1 MIQDRVFLAGGGP
14 FFLQLKEV
22 CMRLNSFSVGIAI
35 FGAAVSAIS
44 LAVPRIAVA
53 GPPGPV
59 YAQLSSSLSQK
70 AGVGGTLVTMDSN
83 DAAGGIDHDDK
94 GKSADVVIKT
104 DGVYFMVAAIQV
116 GKESG
121 DGDDYIDV
129 WMKQNGK
136 DVDNS
141 GCRQAIKNPKFT
153 TVLVCQGIAECKAGD
168 KFNVVISANSADH
181 GVGIVK
187 IAPKG
192 EPAIPSIIFSIYKI
206 N

>member
-1 MIQDRVFLAGGGP
+1 MLRSLFP
-14 FFLQLKEV
+14 
-22 CMRLNSFSVGIAI
+22 SFS
-35 FGAAVSAIS
+35 
-44 LAVPRIAVA
+44 IAVFGVSILMTSLGTPQVSRA
-53 GPPGPV
+53 APPGPI
-59 YAQLSSSLSQK
+59 YAQLSSSTSQK
-70 AGVGGTLVTMDSN
+70 ASLKGTLVTMDSN
-83 DAAGGIDHDDK
+83 DALSGLDHDDK
-94 GKSADVVIKT
+94 AKGTDITIKT
-104 DGVYFMVAAIQV
+104 EGVYFMVAAIQV
-116 GKESG
+116 GKEKG
-121 DGDDYIDV
+121 TEDDYIDV

-141 GCRQAIKNPKFT
+141 GCRQVIKDPKFT

-168 KFNVVISANSADH
+168 KFNVVISSNTADK

>member
-1 MIQDRVFLAGGGP
+1 
-14 FFLQLKEV
+14 
-22 CMRLNSFSVGIAI
+22 MRLRSFSLCTAA
-35 FGAAVSAIS
+35 FGAAMLVAS
-44 LAVPRIAVA
+44 LGTPAVGVA
-53 GPPGPV
+53 GPPGPI

-70 AGVGGTLVTMDSN
+70 ASPGGTLVTMDSN
-83 DAAGGIDHDDK
+83 DAIGGIDHDDK
-94 GKSADVVIKT
+94 GKSPDITIKT

-141 GCRQAIKNPKFT
+141 GCRQVLKDAKFT

-168 KFNVVISANSADH
+168 KFNVVISANTADH

-192 EPAIPSIIFSIYKI
+192 EPAIPSIIFSVYKI

>member
-1 MIQDRVFLAGGGP
+1 MKLR
-14 FFLQLKEV
+14 
-22 CMRLNSFSVGIAI
+22 MFSSLLSAA
-35 FGAAVSAIS
+35 FGAAILVTS
-44 LAVPRIAVA
+44 LATPQVSLGA
-53 GPPGPV
+53 PPGPI
-59 YAQLSSSLSQK
+59 YAQLSSSMSQK
-70 AGVGGTLVTMDSN
+70 ASLTGTLVTMDSN
-83 DAAGGIDHDDK
+83 DALGGLEHDDK
-94 GKSADVVIKT
+94 GKGSDITIKT

-116 GKESG
+116 AKETG
-121 DGDDYIDV
+121 DADDYIDV

-141 GCRQAIKNPKFT
+141 GCRQVIKDPKFT

-168 KFNVVISANSADH
+168 KFNVVISSNTADS

>member
-1 MIQDRVFLAGGGP
+1 MK
-14 FFLQLKEV
+14 LKMCSSLV
-22 CMRLNSFSVGIAI
+22 SAA
-35 FGAAVSAIS
+35 FGAAL
-44 LAVPRIAVA
+44 LATLLATPQVGLGA
-53 GPPGPV
+53 PPGPI

-70 AGVGGTLVTMDSN
+70 ASLTGTLVTMDSN
-83 DAAGGIDHDDK
+83 DAIGGLEHDDK
-94 GKSADVVIKT
+94 GKGSDVTIKT

-116 GKESG
+116 AKEKG

-141 GCRQAIKNPKFT
+141 GCRQAIKDPKFT

-168 KFNVVISANSADH
+168 KFNVVISSSSADN

>member
-1 MIQDRVFLAGGGP
+1 MKLR
-14 FFLQLKEV
+14 
-22 CMRLNSFSVGIAI
+22 MFSSLLSAA
-35 FGAAVSAIS
+35 FGAAIFATS
-44 LAVPRIAVA
+44 LATPQVSQGA
-53 GPPGPV
+53 PPGPI

-70 AGVGGTLVTMDSN
+70 ASLTGTLVTMDSN
-83 DAAGGIDHDDK
+83 DAIGGLDHDDK
-94 GKSADVVIKT
+94 GKGSDVTIKT

-116 GKESG
+116 AKEKG

-141 GCRQAIKNPKFT
+141 GCRQAIKDPKFT
-153 TVLVCQGIAECKAGD
+153 TVLVCQGIAECKVGD
-168 KFNVVISANSADH
+168 KFNVVISSSSADN

>member
-1 MIQDRVFLAGGGP
+1 MKA
-14 FFLQLKEV
+14 
-22 CMRLNSFSVGIAI
+22 NSFSSLFGTAV
-35 FGAAVSAIS
+35 GAAMLFTALATPQVSKGA
-44 LAVPRIAVA
+44 
-53 GPPGPV
+53 PPGPL
-59 YAQLSSSLSQK
+59 YAQLSSSTSQK
-70 AGVGGTLVTMDSN
+70 ASLTGALVSMDSN
-83 DAAGGIDHDDK
+83 DALSGLDHDDK
-94 GKSADVVIKT
+94 GKGVDITIKT

-116 GKESG
+116 GKEKG
-121 DGDDYIDV
+121 DADDYIDV

-141 GCRQAIKNPKFT
+141 GCRQMIKDPKFT

-168 KFNVVISANSADH
+168 KFNVVISSNSADS

>member
-1 MIQDRVFLAGGGP
+1 MKLG
-14 FFLQLKEV
+14 
-22 CMRLNSFSVGIAI
+22 MFSSLSSAAL
-35 FGAAVSAIS
+35 AAVVMSAS
-44 LAVPRIAVA
+44 LVTPQVGRCA
-53 GPPGPV
+53 PPGPV
-59 YAQLSSSLSQK
+59 YAQLSSSMSQP
-70 AGVGGTLVTMDSN
+70 ASVTGTLVKMDSN
-83 DAAGGIDHDDK
+83 DALGGVEHDDK
-94 GKSADVVIKT
+94 GKGADVTIKA

-116 GKESG
+116 GKDKG
-121 DGDDYIDV
+121 DADDYIDV

-141 GCRQAIKNPKFT
+141 GCRQTIKDPKFT

-168 KFNVVISANSADH
+168 KFNVVISSNSADN

>member
-1 MIQDRVFLAGGGP
+1 MTSKLFPSRFCVRV
-14 FFLQLKEV
+14 
-22 CMRLNSFSVGIAI
+22 
-35 FGAAVSAIS
+35 GAVFVMIS
-44 LAVPRIAVA
+44 LSISQFVLAAA
-53 GPPGPV
+53 PGPI
-59 YAQLSSSLSQK
+59 YGQLSSSMSQK
-70 AGVGGTLVTMDSN
+70 ASATGTLVTMDSN
-83 DAAGGIDHDDK
+83 DALGGLEHDDK
-94 GKSADVVIKT
+94 GKGADVTIKT

-116 GKESG
+116 AKEKG
-121 DGDDYIDV
+121 DSDDYIDV

-141 GCRQAIKNPKFT
+141 GCRQVIKDPKFT

-168 KFNVVISANSADH
+168 KFNVVISSNAPDN

>member
-1 MIQDRVFLAGGGP
+1 
-14 FFLQLKEV
+14 
-22 CMRLNSFSVGIAI
+22 MRLRSFSLCTAA
-35 FGAAVSAIS
+35 FGAAMFVAS
-44 LAVPRIAVA
+44 LASPAVGVA
-53 GPPGPV
+53 AAPGPI

-70 AGVGGTLVTMDSN
+70 AAPGGTMVTMDSN

-94 GKSADVVIKT
+94 GKSPDITIKT

-116 GKESG
+116 AKESG
-121 DGDDYIDV
+121 DSDDYIDV

-141 GCRQAIKNPKFT
+141 GCRQVIKDPKFT

-168 KFNVVISANSADH
+168 KFNVVISSNSADN

>member
-1 MIQDRVFLAGGGP
+1 MKLG
-14 FFLQLKEV
+14 
-22 CMRLNSFSVGIAI
+22 MFSSLTSAAI
-35 FGAAVSAIS
+35 GAAALMTS
-44 LAVPRIAVA
+44 LATAQVGRAA
-53 GPPGPV
+53 PPGPI
-59 YAQLSSSLSQK
+59 YAQLSSSMSQL
-70 AGVGGTLVTMDSN
+70 ASVGGALVKMDSN
-83 DAAGGIDHDDK
+83 DALGGLEHDDK
-94 GKSADVVIKT
+94 GQSPDVTIKA

-116 GKESG
+116 GKVSG
-121 DGDDYIDV
+121 EGDDYIDV

-141 GCRQAIKNPKFT
+141 GCRQVIKDPKFT

-168 KFNVVISANSADH
+168 KFNVVISSNSADN

-192 EPAIPSIIFSIYKI
+192 EPAIPSIIFSIFKI

>member
-1 MIQDRVFLAGGGP
+1 MKLRSCSSLMSA
-14 FFLQLKEV
+14 
-22 CMRLNSFSVGIAI
+22 A
-35 FGAAVSAIS
+35 FGATALLTS
-44 LAVPRIAVA
+44 LAIPQVSMGA
-53 GPPGPV
+53 PPGPM
-59 YAQLSSSLSQK
+59 YAQLSSSMSQK
-70 AGVGGTLVTMDSN
+70 ASLTGTLVTMDSN
-83 DAAGGIDHDDK
+83 DALGGLEHDDK
-94 GKSADVVIKT
+94 GKGADVTIKA

-116 GKESG
+116 GKEKG
-121 DGDDYIDV
+121 DADDYIDV

-141 GCRQAIKNPKFT
+141 GCRQAIKDPKFT

-168 KFNVVISANSADH
+168 KFNVVISSNSADS

>member
-1 MIQDRVFLAGGGP
+1 
-14 FFLQLKEV
+14 
-22 CMRLNSFSVGIAI
+22 MRFRLHSVR
-35 FGAAVSAIS
+35 FGVQFGSA
-44 LAVPRIAVA
+44 LLLTLLVAPQVRGA
-53 GPPGPV
+53 GPPGPM
-59 YAQLSSSLSQK
+59 YAQLSSSMSQK
-70 AGVGGTLVTMDSN
+70 ATAEGALVTMDSN
-83 DAAGGIDHDDK
+83 DALGGLAHDDK
-94 GKSADVVIKT
+94 GKSPDVMIKA

-116 GKESG
+116 GKEKG
-121 DGDDYIDV
+121 EADDYIDV

-141 GCRQAIKNPKFT
+141 GCRQTIKDPKFT

-168 KFNVVISANSADH
+168 KFNVVISTNAPKD
-181 GVGIVK
+181 GIGIVK

>member
-1 MIQDRVFLAGGGP
+1 MKLG
-14 FFLQLKEV
+14 K
-22 CMRLNSFSVGIAI
+22 FSSLFGTAR
-35 FGAAVSAIS
+35 GAAALMMS
-44 LAVPRIAVA
+44 LATPQVGRAA
-53 GPPGPV
+53 PPGPI
-59 YAQLSSSLSQK
+59 YAQLSSSMNQLAS
-70 AGVGGTLVTMDSN
+70 VGGTLVTMDSN
-83 DAAGGIDHDDK
+83 DALGGLGHDDK
-94 GKSADVVIKT
+94 GKSADIIIKT
-104 DGVYFMVAAIQV
+104 EGVYFMVAAIQV
-116 GKESG
+116 GKTKG

-141 GCRQAIKNPKFT
+141 GCRQAIKDPKFT

-168 KFNVVISANSADH
+168 KFNVVISANSADN
-181 GVGIVK
+181 GVGIIK

>member
-1 MIQDRVFLAGGGP
+1 ML
-14 FFLQLKEV
+14 L
-22 CMRLNSFSVGIAI
+22 RLRSAR
-35 FGAAVSAIS
+35 FGVPLGSALLLTS
-44 LAVPRIAVA
+44 CVVPQVQGA
-53 GPPGPV
+53 GPPGPM

-70 AGVGGTLVTMDSN
+70 ATTAGTLVTMDSN
-83 DAAGGIDHDDK
+83 DALSGLAHDDK
-94 GKSADVVIKT
+94 GKSPDVTIKA

-116 GKESG
+116 GKEKG
-121 DGDDYIDV
+121 DADDHIDV

-141 GCRQAIKNPKFT
+141 GCRQTIKDPKFT

-168 KFNVVISANSADH
+168 KFNVMISTNAPGD

>member
-1 MIQDRVFLAGGGP
+1 MRHCSYRV
-14 FFLQLKEV
+14 
-22 CMRLNSFSVGIAI
+22 
-35 FGAAVSAIS
+35 S
-44 LAVPRIAVA
+44 LAFAATALMTSLAASQVA
-53 GPPGPV
+53 RAAPPGPM
-59 YAQLSSSLSQK
+59 YAQLSSGLSQK
-70 AGVGGTLVTMDSN
+70 ASAEGTLVTMDSN
-83 DAAGGIDHDDK
+83 DALGGLVHDDK
-94 GKSADVVIKT
+94 GKSPDVVIKA

-116 GKESG
+116 GKQMG
-121 DGDDYIDV
+121 NADDYIDV

-141 GCRQAIKNPKFT
+141 GCRQTLKDPKFT

-168 KFNVVISANSADH
+168 KFNVVISTNAPSD

-206 N
+206 D

>member
-1 MIQDRVFLAGGGP
+1 MKLG
-14 FFLQLKEV
+14 K
-22 CMRLNSFSVGIAI
+22 FSSLTSAA
-35 FGAAVSAIS
+35 FGAAVVLSS
-44 LAVPRIAVA
+44 LATAQVGRAA
-53 GPPGPV
+53 PPGPM
-59 YAQLSSSLSQK
+59 YAQLSSGDSQK
-70 AGVGGTLVTMDSN
+70 AVPGGVLVTMDSN
-83 DAAGGIDHDDK
+83 DALSGLDHDAK
-94 GKSADVVIKT
+94 GKSSEITIKD

-116 GKESG
+116 GKQKG
-121 DGDDYIDV
+121 TDPDYIDV

-141 GCRQAIKNPKFT
+141 GCRQVIKDPDFT

-168 KFNVVISANSADH
+168 KFNVVISSNSADN

>member
-1 MIQDRVFLAGGGP
+1 MTLR
-14 FFLQLKEV
+14 
-22 CMRLNSFSVGIAI
+22 SFSSFTGAA
-35 FGAAVSAIS
+35 FGAAMLMTS
-44 LAVPRIAVA
+44 LASPQLSRGA
-53 GPPGPV
+53 PPGPI
-59 YAQLSSSLSQK
+59 YAQLSSSMSQK
-70 AGVGGTLVTMDSN
+70 ASLTGTLVTMDSN
-83 DAAGGIDHDDK
+83 DALSGLDHDDK
-94 GKSADVVIKT
+94 GKGTDITIKT
-104 DGVYFMVAAIQV
+104 EGVYFMVAAIQV
-116 GKESG
+116 AKEKG
-121 DGDDYIDV
+121 EGDDYIDV

-141 GCRQAIKNPKFT
+141 GCRQAIKDPKFT

-168 KFNVVISANSADH
+168 KFNVVISSNAPDN

>member
-1 MIQDRVFLAGGGP
+1 M
-14 FFLQLKEV
+14 
-22 CMRLNSFSVGIAI
+22 
-35 FGAAVSAIS
+35 
-44 LAVPRIAVA
+44 
-53 GPPGPV
+53 
-59 YAQLSSSLSQK
+59 
-70 AGVGGTLVTMDSN
+70 T
-83 DAAGGIDHDDK
+83 
-94 GKSADVVIKT
+94 IKT

-116 GKESG
+116 GKEKG

-141 GCRQAIKNPKFT
+141 GCRQTIKDPKFT

-168 KFNVVISANSADH
+168 KFNVVISTNSPDK

>member
-1 MIQDRVFLAGGGP
+1 
-14 FFLQLKEV
+14 
-22 CMRLNSFSVGIAI
+22 MRLGSLSNVIGSLVCPVALVLVVAAPQVGR
-35 FGAAVSAIS
+35 AA
-44 LAVPRIAVA
+44 
-53 GPPGPV
+53 PPGPM

-70 AGVGGTLVTMDSN
+70 ASLAGSLVTMDSN
-83 DAAGGIDHDDK
+83 DALGGLDHDDK
-94 GKSADVVIKT
+94 GKSPDVVIKA

-116 GKESG
+116 GKEKG
-121 DGDDYIDV
+121 DADDYIDV

-141 GCRQAIKNPKFT
+141 GCRQTIKDPKFT

-168 KFNVVISANSADH
+168 KFNVVISTNAPSD

>member
-1 MIQDRVFLAGGGP
+1 MTLRSRSSLVSA
-14 FFLQLKEV
+14 
-22 CMRLNSFSVGIAI
+22 A
-35 FGAAVSAIS
+35 FGAAMVMAA
-44 LAVPRIAVA
+44 LAVPQVVM
-53 GPPGPV
+53 GEPPGPI
-59 YAQLSSSLSQK
+59 YGQISSSTSQK
-70 AGVGGTLVTMDSN
+70 AGTDGTLVKMDSN
-83 DAAGGIDHDDK
+83 DALGGLEHDDK
-94 GKSADVVIKT
+94 ANSPDVTIKT

-116 GKESG
+116 GKDSG

-141 GCRQAIKNPKFT
+141 GCRQVIKDASFT

-168 KFNVVISANSADH
+168 KFNVVISTNSADK